1 MLTLGEARAL
11 VERHLVSVTSELPSG
26 DALVVVDESTIERPW
41 GWVFFYTSKLWR
53 ETQEFRYAIAGNA
66 PLLIERSTGKV
77 HELGTA
83 LSVENYIAAYERAG
97 DPHAK

>member
-1 MLTLGEARAL
+1 MLTRGEARAL
-11 VERHLVSVTSELPSG
+11 VERHLISVNPDLPSD

-53 ETQEFRYAIAGNA
+53 ETQEFQYAIAGNA
-66 PLLIERSTGKV
+66 PLLIESATGKV
-77 HELGTA
+77 QVLGTA
-83 LSVENYIAAYERAG
+83 LSVESYIAAYEQTG